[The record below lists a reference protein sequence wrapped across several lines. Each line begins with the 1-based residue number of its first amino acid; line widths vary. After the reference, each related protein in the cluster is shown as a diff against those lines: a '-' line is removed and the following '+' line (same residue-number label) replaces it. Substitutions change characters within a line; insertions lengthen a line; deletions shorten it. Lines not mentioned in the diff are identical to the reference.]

1 MEHKVIFHPRA
12 EQELFELYNYIDE
25 NSGPDRAKAFLL
37 DIQTYCLGFSI
48 FPKRGMIRN
57 DIAPGVRV
65 VGYKRV
71 ASIVFKVL
79 SDSVVILGVFYG
91 GRNITLDVLS
101 DSESHASESD
111 DVTSE

>member
-1 MEHKVIFHPRA
+1 MEYKVIFHPRA

-25 NSGPDRAKAFLL
+25 HSGPDRAKAFLL
-37 DIQTYCLGFSI
+37 DIQSYCLGFSI
-48 FPKRGMIRN
+48 FPKRGMIRD
-57 DIAPGVRV
+57 DIAPDVRV

-79 SDSVVILGVFYG
+79 AVVILGVFYG
-91 GRNITLDVLS
+91 GRDISLDVLT
-101 DSESHASESD
+101 DSKIHAPQGD